1 MADSS
6 KPGKL
11 TQIKQDIL
19 TIVRGAQRNGAA
31 DMTAMEI
38 QRIYEERIRHGR
50 ISDGYFAGRVS
61 EMVAD
66 GHLLRSAKRQCRATM
81 STSVNAVHAPSL
93 VHVAPAG
100 AAISASAD
108 CY

>member
-1 MADSS
+1 MSAED

-11 TQIKQDIL
+11 TPIKQDIL
-19 TIVRGAQRNGAA
+19 NIVRGAQRLGAA

-38 QRIYEERIRHGR
+38 QRIYEERIKQGR

-61 EMVAD
+61 ELVTG
-66 GHLLRSAKRQCRATM
+66 GHLLRSAKRQCRATT
-81 STSVNAVHAPSL
+81 STSVNTVRVPSS
-93 VHVAPAG
+93 AS
-100 AAISASAD
+100 AISAPSAD

>member
-1 MADSS
+1 MSDVMAN
-6 KPGKL
+6 KPRKL
-11 TQIKQDIL
+11 TQIKQDVL
-19 TIVRGAQRNGAA
+19 TIVQGAQRLGAV

-38 QRIYEERIRHGR
+38 QRIYEERVRNGR

-66 GHLLRSAKRQCRATM
+66 GQLLRSAKRQCRATL
-81 STSVNAVHAPSL
+81 SLAVNTVRAPIA
-93 VHVAPAG
+93 APA
-100 AAISASAD
+100 ISVPAAD